1 MHQIKNTIIYGLS
14 SKLDIYPY
22 LHTASACRK
31 SAPPTEPPVR
41 IRSSFEDVSLKKDKL
56 ARTAGKR
63 KASYLFYQQ
72 RNQNIQN
79 LGLYFI
85 LKNSKTDKYIYNINR
100 IYIVMNIVI
109 L

>member
-1 MHQIKNTIIYGLS
+1 MHHIKITIIYGFS
-14 SKLDIYPY
+14 SKLDMYPY

-41 IRSSFEDVSLKKDKL
+41 IRSSFEDVSLKKDKR
-56 ARTAGKR
+56 ARTAGHQ

-72 RNQNIQN
+72 SNQNIQN